1 MSKCHKSHTDEIDYL
16 QYTMATRCLFFS
28 ISLSRFIIF
37 TPSARVWLCVCVCEY
52 TQTKLAYWWLFHSSH
67 FFNFIWCGGCAA
79 IYSFFSI
86 SCLSSLLY
94 VPRMICLI
102 RVPYTNIKISH
113 KCIDWP
119 YMVYVCDQCALL
131 FASTTILVSV
141 YAATH
146 HILLL
151 NNLQKQTF
159 FPKIFEKFWL
169 VKFSIQNRFKFRL
182 KRFGEKNA
190 QKKLSNVK
198 TIKKSDKLLIFLVV
212 VVGVC
217 GNLIVS
223 SQSINFAME
232 HRQHWETRGK
242 KQKKTHR
249 P

>member
-1 MSKCHKSHTDEIDYL
+1 MKSIIYST
-16 QYTMATRCLFFS
+16 QWQRAVFFS
-28 ISLSRFIIF
+28 LSLSPVSSYSHR
-37 TPSARVWLCVCVCEY
+37 PPVCDCVCVCEY
-52 TQTKLAYWWLFHSSH
+52 TQTKLAYWWLFRSSH

-86 SCLSSLLY
+86 SCLSFLLY

-159 FPKIFEKFWL
+159 FAKIFEKFWL

-212 VVGVC
+212 AVVVGVC

-232 HRQHWETRGK
+232 HRQHWETREK